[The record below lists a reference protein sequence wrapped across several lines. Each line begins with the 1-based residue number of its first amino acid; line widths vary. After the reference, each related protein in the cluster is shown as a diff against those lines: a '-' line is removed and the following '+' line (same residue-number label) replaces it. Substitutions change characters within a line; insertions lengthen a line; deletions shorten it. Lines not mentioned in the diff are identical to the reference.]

1 MRCAACAAGRPV
13 DTLQWDL
20 PHPCTACNYSN
31 KEEDRQM
38 VDKYRE
44 LFSFLTELETTEI
57 EDSVYDYLYAWSAS
71 IMNTVFA
78 DRYVRYLDR
87 HNIVSHMPSSTSF
100 LLLAFLTLLTTT
112 YSLKPSYFYFLTSL
126 LQLTCLKLHQFNLPQ
141 LTLTNFSLSICLNLP

>member
-1 MRCAACAAGRPV
+1 
-13 DTLQWDL
+13 
-20 PHPCTACNYSN
+20 
-31 KEEDRQM
+31 M

-87 HNIVSHMPSSTSF
+87 HNFLSST
-100 LLLAFLTLLTTT
+100 
-112 YSLKPSYFYFLTSL
+112 
-126 LQLTCLKLHQFNLPQ
+126 C
-141 LTLTNFSLSICLNLP
+141 ILNLAYYNLFA